1 MEDIR
6 DQQRYRHDDK
16 QPLSVKA
23 IAGLAGVV
31 LLLGALEMPA
41 PRVAN
46 AGPTIGQGICAV
58 LTLGVCVAFW
68 EYEPFSTAEPTPLTC
83 TPPVPSGSPQFLRTP
98 KGSAKYPFGGNCT
111 HRDHPGTSLKYRWE
125 GSWTPAETDPN
136 KPNASESIE
145 ITGYEPFI
153 PGRAPGG
160 KIYVFWTARCN
171 YDPWLRPETSGG
183 CRRMGE
189 FIPPDLREQVTDL
202 THEGFP
208 RTKDLIP
215 PQERQRLAKEY
226 LRMNPPVASKFN
238 PAATSFSSPHEM
250 FTITKPSNGER
261 VLQGQLVITAQAP
274 KIGAT
279 PVTELEFRWLDAA
292 PNQPYVNTFVVDTPK
307 LLQGYPVPQPVTR
320 GNTGRWEIRA
330 RATGKAVPGP
340 WSLPLPFQLVLTQ
353 PTQSQKQVSPV
364 PQTTPLPSSAVQ
376 AAPHGSAVPMVRP
389 PAVAPPPSQGSG
401 SFSGMIRMR
410 GVEGTADQGSVEN
423 DQTPKPLPN
432 TEKKP

>member
-1 MEDIR
+1 MEGLSN
-6 DQQRYRHDDK
+6 QRRFAHDD
-16 QPLSVKA
+16 QRSMSVKGITA
-23 IAGLAGVV
+23 LAGVV
-31 LLLGALEMPA
+31 LLLAVFQA
-41 PRVAN
+41 PVPQVAN

-68 EYEPFSTAEPTPLTC
+68 SYDPFSTAEPIPMTC
-83 TPPVPSGSPQFLRTP
+83 TPPVPSGPPQFLRTP

-111 HRDHPGTSLKYRWE
+111 HPDQPDISMKYRWE

-153 PGRAPGG
+153 PDRTPGG
-160 KIYVFWTARCN
+160 KIYLFWTARCN

-189 FIPPDLREQVTDL
+189 FIPPDLREKVTDL
-202 THEGFP
+202 MHESFP

-215 PQERQRLAKEY
+215 PQERQRWAKEY
-226 LRMNPPVASKFN
+226 LRVNPPIASKFN
-238 PAATSFSSPHEM
+238 PAATSFASPHEM

-261 VLQGQLVITAQAP
+261 VMQGQLIVTAQAP

-292 PNQPYVNTFVVDTPK
+292 QNQPYVNTFVVDTPK
-307 LLQGYPVPQPVTR
+307 LLQGFPVPQPVTR
-320 GNTGRWEIRA
+320 GHTGRWEIRA
-330 RATGKAVPGP
+330 RSSGKAVPGP

-353 PTQSQKQVSPV
+353 PTQSQKRASPIQHSSPLPSSTITQPSPV
-364 PQTTPLPSSAVQ
+364 PQTAPLPSSSVMQ
-376 AAPHGSAVPMVRP
+376 APAPSSATTQMRR
-389 PAVAPPPSQGSG
+389 SS
-401 SFSGMIRMR
+401 SMIMPR
-410 GVEGTADQGSVEN
+410 GVDEKAPGSE
-423 DQTPKPLPN
+423 TPQPAEPA
-432 TEKKP
+432 KKP